1 MEKREKELELKEKQS
16 KSVILVN
23 YYTITL
29 FNYMHCNLQECR
41 QWRRRQWRWRQ
52 WRRRDTRYKSV
63 PDCDAY
69 TFIVNSSY
77 SLITHTRTHNY
88 ANTHT
93 KSNSFGK
100 VECINILYSTGTPVS
115 ENRSNC
121 FLITVSHYNA
131 LFFSLCRQVQKLTS
145 N

>member
-41 QWRRRQWRWRQ
+41 QWRRR
-52 WRRRDTRYKSV
+52 DKRYKSV

-69 TFIVNSSY
+69 TFIVNS
-77 SLITHTRTHNY
+77 
-88 ANTHT
+88 
-93 KSNSFGK
+93 
-100 VECINILYSTGTPVS
+100 
-115 ENRSNC
+115 
-121 FLITVSHYNA
+121 
-131 LFFSLCRQVQKLTS
+131 
-145 N
+145 